1 MQIFVNGEAIQIE
14 DGSSLAAV
22 IAKLKLAPE
31 HCATAINGQFVARKD
46 RSTRLLCADDHIMT
60 FEPITG
66 G

>member
-1 MQIFVNGEAIQIE
+1 MQIE

-22 IAKLKLAPE
+22 IAQLKLAPE
-31 HCATAINGQFVARKD
+31 QCATAINGQFVARNERD
-46 RSTRLLCADDHIMT
+46 MRLLFADDHIMT

>member
-1 MQIFVNGEAIQIE
+1 MQIE

-31 HCATAINGQFVARKD
+31 HCATAINGQFVARND
-46 RSTRLLCADDHIMT
+46 REMRLLFADDHIMT

>member
-1 MQIFVNGEAIQIE
+1 MQIFVNGEAMQIE

-22 IAKLKLAPE
+22 IAQLKLAPE
-31 HCATAINGQFVARKD
+31 QCATAINGQFVARNERD
-46 RSTRLLCADDHIMT
+46 MRLIFADDHIMT

>member
-1 MQIFVNGEAIQIE
+1 MQIFVNGEAMEVE

-22 IAKLKLAPE
+22 IAQLKLAPE
-31 HCATAINGQFVARKD
+31 QCATAINGQFIARHE
-46 RSTRLLCADDHIMT
+46 RALRLLFANDHIMT